1 MLNLV
6 LAMLPKPS
14 SDHEEGPL
22 GRLARWGRQ
31 QVRYRLALNE
41 LRSLDDRDLD
51 DIDVAREDFRD
62 LAWRHSVGLP
72 PLTRPQH

>member
-6 LAMLPKPS
+6 LALLPEPS
-14 SDHEEGPL
+14 SDREEGFL
-22 GRLARWGRQ
+22 GKLARWGHQ
-31 QVRYRLALNE
+31 QIRYRLAMNE

-51 DIDVAREDFRD
+51 DINVAREDFRD

-72 PLTRPQH
+72 PMVRRHG